1 MSKGQRPR
9 LLPVVSMKTNSVGGQ
24 QTETTT
30 APVSAT
36 PAHVAGE
43 DPEFLDAR
51 GVEARFSIRRSL
63 LYELHNGGHIQSV
76 SLRRRGQSRGKRLF
90 AVDSLRKFLA
100 SRMEAGQ

>member
-1 MSKGQRPR
+1 ME
-9 LLPVVSMKTNSVGGQ
+9 TITIGGQ
-24 QTETTT
+24 QTDKITV
-30 APVSAT
+30 PVCAT
-36 PAHVAGE
+36 PAYVAGQ

-63 LYELHNGGHIQSV
+63 LYELHNGGHVKSV

-90 AVDSLRKFLA
+90 SEDSLRKFLA

>member
-1 MSKGQRPR
+1 ME
-9 LLPVVSMKTNSVGGQ
+9 TITIGGQ
-24 QTETTT
+24 QTDQTT

-36 PAHVAGE
+36 PAHVAGQ

-63 LYELHNGGHIQSV
+63 LYELHNGGHVKSV
-76 SLRRRGQSRGKRLF
+76 SFRRRGQSRGKRLF
-90 AVDSLRKFLA
+90 SVDSLRKFLA

>member
-1 MSKGQRPR
+1 ME
-9 LLPVVSMKTNSVGGQ
+9 TISVGGQ
-24 QTETTT
+24 QTKNTT
-30 APVSAT
+30 APVRAT

-51 GVEARFSIRRSL
+51 GVEARYSIRRSL
-63 LYELHNGGHIQSV
+63 LYELHHGGHIKSV

-90 AVDSLRKFLA
+90 SVDSIRAFLA

>member
-1 MSKGQRPR
+1 
-9 LLPVVSMKTNSVGGQ
+9 MKTTNIGGQ
-24 QTETTT
+24 QTEFTT

-36 PAHVAGE
+36 PAYVVGKDRFGGLILPKE
-43 DPEFLDAR
+43 PEFLDAR

-63 LYELHNGGHIQSV
+63 LYELHKGGHIQSV

>member
-1 MSKGQRPR
+1 
-9 LLPVVSMKTNSVGGQ
+9 MKTISVGGQ
-24 QTETTT
+24 QTDQTT

-36 PAHVAGE
+36 PAEVAGQ

-63 LYELHNGGHIQSV
+63 LYELHNGGHIKSV
-76 SLRRRGQSRGKRLF
+76 SLRRQGQSRGKRLF

-100 SRMEAGQ
+100 SRMEV